1 MGEKGYN
8 FQTQEKLKSFCKEN
22 RINLELD
29 SEGFL
34 PLIEHDR
41 TLEII
46 NYCSLGDYEKAV
58 SLVMIVSGFLEDR
71 RIEYLPKVEFLFY
84 FLRTY
89 FIIERGNLEFGG
101 SDNKMPFINNFLE
114 NMHVQIRG
122 LQDSEEIE
130 EFMNT
135 QCGRFKTVSLAIA
148 EVFKLLSPKS

>member
-101 SDNKMPFINNFLE
+101 SDNKIPFINNFLE

-122 LQDSEEIE
+122 LQDNEEIE

-135 QCGRFKTVSLAIA
+135 QSERFENVSLAIA
-148 EVFKLLSPKS
+148 EVFKLLST

>member
-84 FLRTY
+84 FLRTS

-101 SDNKMPFINNFLE
+101 SDDKMPFINNFLE

-122 LQDSEEIE
+122 LQDNEEIE

-135 QCGRFKTVSLAIA
+135 QSERFENVSLAIA
-148 EVFKLLSPKS
+148 EVFKLLST